1 LVEGKKKKMAPSKLL
16 ATGEEDIS
24 PLRPLLNFFLKY
36 GGAG

>member
-1 LVEGKKKKMAPSKLL
+1 VVEGKKKKMVPSKLL

-24 PLRPLLNFFLKY
+24 GLRPIIKLFLKS